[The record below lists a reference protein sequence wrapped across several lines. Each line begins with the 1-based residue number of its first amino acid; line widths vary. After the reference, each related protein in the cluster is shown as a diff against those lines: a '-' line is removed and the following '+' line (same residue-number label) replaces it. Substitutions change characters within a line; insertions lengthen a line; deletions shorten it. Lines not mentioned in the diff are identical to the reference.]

1 MRLNKPAAL
10 AAIVFAL
17 STASA
22 VAATHII
29 QVAQGNSGNLTFTPS
44 TITIPSGDT
53 ITFMNNNT
61 GGFLHN
67 AVSDDAGA
75 TFSTG
80 PVAAGPW
87 TFLTGPITSSIAYH
101 CANHG
106 VAGPGGGIAGT
117 GMAGSI
123 TVQAVPVRLQ
133 FFEVD

>member
-22 VAATHII
+22 FAATHTIE
-29 QVAQGNSGNLTFTPS
+29 VAQGSSSNLTFTPS

-53 ITFMNNNT
+53 ITFVNLNT

-75 TFSTG
+75 TFVTG

-106 VAGPGGGIAGT
+106 AAGPGGGVVGT

-123 TVQAVPVRLQ
+123 TIQAVPVRLQ
-133 FFEVD
+133 SFEVE